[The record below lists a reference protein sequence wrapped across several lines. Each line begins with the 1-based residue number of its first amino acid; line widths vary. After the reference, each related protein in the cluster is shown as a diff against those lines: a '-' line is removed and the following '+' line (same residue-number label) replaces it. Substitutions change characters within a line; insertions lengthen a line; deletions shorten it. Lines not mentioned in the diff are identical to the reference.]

1 MADLAAAGPPHLAR
15 LVGFVVVFLALLGLG
30 AAGIGWYA
38 RGGYFVGLR
47 GNQLTIFQGR
57 PGGLLWFRPTIAAT
71 TDVTSDQVES
81 RHLPALASGQVE
93 PTLPAARQFVAGM
106 VTEEQAA
113 QAADQPAPRPKAPT
127 TAPARTTP
135 TSPWTS

>member
-1 MADLAAAGPPHLAR
+1 
-15 LVGFVVVFLALLGLG
+15 LG

-57 PGGLLWFRPTIAAT
+57 PGGLLWFRPTIADT
-71 TDVTSDQVES
+71 TDVASDQVES
-81 RHLPALASGQVE
+81 RHLPALAAGQVE
-93 PTLPAARQFVAGM
+93 PTLAAARQFVAGM

-113 QAADQPAPRPKAPT
+113 QAADQPTPGSSTPTT

-135 TSPWTS
+135 TSRPTA